1 MLEQVKRERV
11 SRRCPA
17 RRVGQGGQGEE
28 GGEGGEA
35 VDSHCSSAFSIAWG
49 SIASVSRS
57 RAMNTERERERER
70 EREKIIKWPVAPP
83 IRLAVDTCY
92 SILCMPSG
100 KQWEMLT
107 GILFHDS

>member
-1 MLEQVKRERV
+1 MLEQVKRESV

-17 RRVGQGGQGEE
+17 RRVGQGGQGK
-28 GGEGGEA
+28 EGGEA

-57 RAMNTERERERER
+57 RAVNRERER

-83 IRLAVDTCY
+83 IRLAVDT
-92 SILCMPSG
+92 I
-100 KQWEMLT
+100 
-107 GILFHDS
+107 